1 MHSRKRYHISFMKL
15 FFRTAVLAFLFP
27 LVGLSQ
33 TGNNET
39 VKDSATLKHSPHKA
53 TIYSAVLPGLG
64 QAYNKKYW
72 KIPIIY
78 VGFGVSGYF
87 AVDNQKQYNKYKEA
101 YRIRLDGNENT
112 VDQFADSYTEEDLRL
127 LKNFYRRNRD
137 LSYVSIG
144 LIYVLNIVDAAVD
157 AHLFQFNVDDNL
169 SLQWSPTPVNNT
181 GAMGFCMAL
190 KF

>member
-1 MHSRKRYHISFMKL
+1 MNLL
-15 FFRTAVLAFLFP
+15 FKAAVFLFLLP
-27 LVGLSQ
+27 ALGLSQ
-33 TGNNET
+33 NNT
-39 VKDSATLKHSPHKA
+39 SATDSVALKHSPHKA
-53 TIYSAVLPGLG
+53 TIYSTVLPGLG

-78 VGFGVSGYF
+78 AGFGVSGYF
-87 AVDNQKQYNKYKEA
+87 AVDNQKQYKKYKEA
-101 YRIRLDGNENT
+101 YSIRLDGNENT
-112 VDQFADSYTEEDLRL
+112 VDEFADSYTDEDLRL
-127 LKNFYRRNRD
+127 LKNYYRRNRD

-169 SLQWSPTPVNNT
+169 SLQWSPAPVSNT
-181 GAMGFCMAL
+181 GAMGVSMAL

>member
-1 MHSRKRYHISFMKL
+1 MNL
-15 FFRTAVLAFLFP
+15 FFKTTLLVLLLPAM
-27 LVGLSQ
+27 GLSQ
-33 TGNNET
+33 TENKT
-39 VKDSATLKHSPHKA
+39 TATDSMVLAHSPHKA
-53 TIYSAVLPGLG
+53 TVYSAVLPGLG

-72 KIPIIY
+72 KIPVIY

-87 AVDNQKQYNKYKEA
+87 AVDNQKQYKKYKEA
-101 YRIRLDGNENT
+101 YATRLDGNENT
-112 VDQFADSYTEEDLRL
+112 VDQFADSYTDEDLRL

-157 AHLFQFNVDDNL
+157 AHLFKFNVDDDL
-169 SLQWSPTPVNNT
+169 SLEWAPSPVNT
-181 GAMGFCMAL
+181 SGAMGVTMAL

>member
-1 MHSRKRYHISFMKL
+1 MNLL
-15 FFRTAVLAFLFP
+15 FKAAVIFFLLPAF
-27 LVGLSQ
+27 GLSQ
-33 TGNNET
+33 NKTST
-39 VKDSATLKHSPHKA
+39 TDSVSLKHSPHKA
-53 TIYSAVLPGLG
+53 TIYSTVLPGLG
-64 QAYNKKYW
+64 QAYNKRYW

-87 AVDNQKQYNKYKEA
+87 AVDNQKQYKKYKEA
-101 YRIRLDGNENT
+101 YAVRLDGDENT
-112 VDQFADSYTEEDLRL
+112 IDQFADSYTDEDLRL

-144 LIYVLNIVDAAVD
+144 LIYVLNIVDATVD

-169 SLQWSPTPVNNT
+169 SLQWSPAPVSNT
-181 GAMGFCMAL
+181 GAMGVCMAL

>member
-1 MHSRKRYHISFMKL
+1 MNL
-15 FFRTAVLAFLFP
+15 FAKALLLLLLFP
-27 LVGLSQ
+27 VIAFSQ
-33 TGNNET
+33 TDSIPNA
-39 VKDSATLKHSPHKA
+39 KDSLVLKHSPHKA
-53 TIYSAVLPGLG
+53 TVYSAVLPGLG

-72 KIPIIY
+72 KIPVIY

-87 AVDNQKQYNKYKEA
+87 AVDNQKQYKKYKEA
-101 YRIRLDGNENT
+101 YATRLDGNENT
-112 VDQFADSYTEEDLRL
+112 VDQFADSYTDEDLRL

-157 AHLFQFNVDDNL
+157 AHLFKFNVDDDL
-169 SLQWSPTPVNNT
+169 SLEWAPSPVNT
-181 GAMGFCMAL
+181 SGAMGVTMAL

>member
-1 MHSRKRYHISFMKL
+1 MKH
-15 FFRTAVLAFLFP
+15 FFITVLLVFLFP
-27 LVGLSQ
+27 AIGLSQ
-33 TGNNET
+33 AENKAT
-39 VKDSATLKHSPHKA
+39 VADSAALKHSPHKA
-53 TIYSAVLPGLG
+53 TIYSTVLPGLG

-87 AVDNQKQYNKYKEA
+87 VVDNQKQYKKYKEA

-112 VDQFADSYTEEDLRL
+112 IDQFADSYTDEDLRL

-137 LSYVSIG
+137 LSYVSLG
-144 LIYVLNIVDAAVD
+144 LIYVLNIVDATVD

-169 SLQWSPTPVNNT
+169 SLQWRPAPINSS
-181 GAMGFCMAL
+181 GAMGVSMAL

>member
-1 MHSRKRYHISFMKL
+1 MNLL
-15 FFRTAVLAFLFP
+15 FKAAVIFFLLPAF
-27 LVGLSQ
+27 GLSQ
-33 TGNNET
+33 NKTST
-39 VKDSATLKHSPHKA
+39 TDSVVLKHSPHKA
-53 TIYSAVLPGLG
+53 TIYSTVLPGLG

-87 AVDNQKQYNKYKEA
+87 AVDNQKQYKKYKEA
-101 YRIRLDGNENT
+101 YAVRLDGDENT
-112 VDQFADSYTEEDLRL
+112 IDQFADSYTDEDLRL

-144 LIYVLNIVDAAVD
+144 LIYVLNIVDATVD

-169 SLQWSPTPVNNT
+169 SLQWSPAPVSNT
-181 GAMGFCMAL
+181 GAMGLCMAL